1 VLERN
6 IEGRDRR
13 EAPFPDM
20 GFNECV
26 EGIVGKRF
34 AMPTYK
40 ILQYYPENC
49 PQKISGNHPVLPFAF
64 GPLLAGSPI
73 YSVSMNP
80 IELSLFVSRMEAV
93 CDEMGVVLR
102 RTAFSPNIKDRLD
115 FSCALFDA
123 RGELCAQAAHIPV
136 HLGSMAYAMA
146 DIVARFEWCKGDAMV
161 LNDPY
166 LGGTHLPD
174 VTVVAPVFVDDK
186 LQGFA
191 VNRAHHANIGSDTPG
206 SMPITSSLEEEG
218 IVISPQYL
226 LRAGE
231 LNTELWRS
239 LAPIHGQS
247 DNFHLSGD
255 MAAQVSS
262 VKTGVRRMQEL
273 VTHLGV
279 ARFADGLSAL
289 NAYGERVALACLKEL
304 PPGTYAFEDVMD
316 DDGLGHT
323 DIAIRVTLE
332 VTEETITVD
341 FAGTDPQVEGN
352 INCPL
357 PVVAAAVYY
366 VFRCLMPDYA
376 PACAGLFRPIQLSAP
391 EGSIVNARPPAAVA
405 AGNVETST
413 RIVDVVLG
421 ALEQALPDRIP
432 AASQGSMNN
441 IAMGARQPGNTWDYY
456 ETLAGGHGGGPQH
469 AGLSARHSHMTNT
482 LNTPVESLEMHY
494 PIRVNRYEIRD
505 DSGGAGQ
512 HRGGDGL
519 VREYEFLK
527 PAQLSL
533 QTERRRHAPWGLQ
546 GGKPGSC
553 GSNQLNDSPLPGKTE
568 INVTHGDLLTI
579 ATPGG
584 GGWGSEAKS

>member
-1 VLERN
+1 MPAIPVIGICENSSCSCFL
-6 IEGRDRR
+6 
-13 EAPFPDM
+13 PLVPDK
-20 GFNECV
+20 GAVYNP
-26 EGIVGKRF
+26 
-34 AMPTYK
+34 A
-40 ILQYYPENC
+40 
-49 PQKISGNHPVLPFAF
+49 
-64 GPLLAGSPI
+64 
-73 YSVSMNP
+73 MNP

-146 DIVARFEWCKGDAMV
+146 DIVARFDWAEGDAVV

-174 VTVVAPVFVDDK
+174 VTVVAPVFVEGA

-226 LRAGE
+226 LQAGK
-231 LNTELWRS
+231 LNTTLWEA
-239 LAPIHGQS
+239 LAPIHGQRQ
-247 DNFHLSGD
+247 DYHLSGD

-262 VKTGVRRMQEL
+262 VNTGVKRLQAL
-273 VTHLGV
+273 VAQLGV
-279 ARFADGLSAL
+279 ARFSEGLNAL
-289 NAYGERVALACLKEL
+289 NAYGERVALACLADI
-304 PPGTYAFEDVMD
+304 PPGQYHFEDVMD
-316 DDGLGHT
+316 DDGLGQT
-323 DIAIRVTLE
+323 DIAIRTTLR
-332 VTEETITVD
+332 VARDHVAVD
-341 FAGTDPQVEGN
+341 FAGSDAQVPGN

-366 VFRCLMPDYA
+366 AFRCLMPDYA
-376 PACAGLFRPIQLSAP
+376 PACAGLFRPISVAAP
-391 EGSIVNARPPAAVA
+391 VGSLVHAQAPAAVA

-421 ALEQALPDRIP
+421 ALQQALPDRIP

-441 IAMGARQPGNTWDYY
+441 IAMGAREQGNTWDYY
-456 ETLAGGHGGGPQH
+456 ETLAGGHGGGPRH
-469 AGLSARHSHMTNT
+469 VGLSARHSHMTNT

-494 PIRVNRYEIRD
+494 PIRINRYQVRD
-505 DSGGAGQ
+505 GSGGQGQ
-512 HRGGDGL
+512 HAGGDGL
-519 VREYEFLK
+519 IREYEFLQ

-533 QTERRRHAPWGLQ
+533 QTERRRHKPWGLQ
-546 GGKPGSC
+546 GGDAGQS
-553 GSNQLNDSPLPGKTE
+553 GSNTLNGKPLPGKTTLA
-568 INVTHGDLLTI
+568 VAAGDCLTV

-584 GGWGSEAKS
+584 GGWGKQGSG